1 LRQRDSLINIGI
13 FPATSYNFLKFKTP
27 LSGHKSKGN
36 PMSALS
42 RIGFVTLTTVGS
54 FFVLSSLGLPAS
66 AEDLPQNLGPVGPD
80 EPIMT
85 EVGAKRV
92 IAWYEPDS
100 DGCAVTAVAWN
111 RSDAGGSS
119 AQGVRIRLGRGR
131 IVHLASA
138 YNIKTL
144 NLRCGDNAATL
155 SIVKDDEHMA
165 FGDTQQPDHP

>member
-1 LRQRDSLINIGI
+1 
-13 FPATSYNFLKFKTP
+13 
-27 LSGHKSKGN
+27 
-36 PMSALS
+36 MSALS
-42 RIGFVTLTTVGS
+42 RIGFLTLTTVGS

-85 EVGAKRV
+85 EVGAKCV

-131 IVHLASA
+131 IVYLASA

-144 NLRCGDNAATL
+144 NLRCGDDAATL

-165 FGDTQQPDHP
+165 FGGTQQPDHP